1 MIDCNRFKKLINN
14 LKRKNYT
21 LYLHG
26 KDKKDDKKIA
36 TYKERSMRNAIL
48 KHFLSYKRKVETL
61 KFKPYTD
68 YNENTMHYL
77 LDVDGKVCVFT
88 MLREVDGAKV
98 EQR

>member
-1 MIDCNRFKKLINN
+1 MNYYFLVKKLINK
-14 LKRKNYT
+14 LKKKTYI
-21 LYLHG
+21 LYLYEDEQQG
-26 KDKKDDKKIA
+26 KKIA

-68 YNENTMHYL
+68 YNDNAMYYI
-77 LDVDGKVCVFT
+77 LDVDKEVHLFS
-88 MLREVDGAKV
+88 MLREVDGVKV